1 MDFTG
6 ERFVPGFCDE
16 LLEAEH
22 RERYVFAAEHATGKK
37 VLDIAC
43 GSGYGSRILAD
54 RGAAEVTGVD
64 LSAEAV
70 SHAKEKYG
78 RSGVTFL
85 TADAENYTSGCY
97 DLVVSFETLEH
108 LDKRD
113 QFLHNLHTMIK
124 TDGLLIISTP
134 NKAITSPLR
143 EGNKIRNHYHK
154 YEYLENEF
162 VTALEKAGF
171 RVTGRFGQHTYSSI
185 FKFQLFS
192 RLFRRFKKI
201 TPESA
206 CVTRYSGSTVRYFV
220 FIASRK

>member
-22 RERYVFAAEHATGKK
+22 RERYVFAADYVKGKK

-54 RGAAEVTGVD
+54 RGADEVTGVD

-70 SHAKEKYG
+70 SHAKDKFG
-78 RSGVTFL
+78 CSGVTFL
-85 TADAENYTSGCY
+85 TADAESYTSGRY

-113 QFLHNLHTMIK
+113 QFLKNLHKMIK
-124 TDGLLIISTP
+124 SDGLLIISTP
-134 NKAITSPLR
+134 NKAITSPMR
-143 EGNKIRNHYHK
+143 EGHKIRNHYHK

-171 RVTGRFGQHTYSSI
+171 VVTGRYGQHPYPAI

-201 TPESA
+201 VPESA

-220 FIASRK
+220 FVASKK